1 MRVVALYR
9 YPVKGFTPEACET
22 LTIRHGGRVDGDRVL
37 GARFANAA
45 VSGDAWGTK
54 HEFVALVNTPGLAR
68 LQVRHDQAKQRLRVS
83 LGNRVLVDEPLDE
96 GGRQRIAAAIADY
109 VLGLAENPLS
119 AHPDRLPLRIVG
131 DGTTPRYHD
140 AKDGFA
146 TLHSR
151 ESLAALAATANRPD
165 LDEQRFRSNIV
176 IEGVEAWEEQSWVGR
191 RIRIGEVDFEAVS
204 PKGRCLATHANPSTG
219 ERDLP
224 VMNLLLKAFAS
235 EKPTFAVAMTTRGA
249 GGTIRIGDKVALEEA
264 S

>member
-22 LTIRHGGRVDGDRVL
+22 LTIGAGGRVAGDRVL
-37 GARFANAA
+37 GVRFANAA
-45 VSGDAWGTK
+45 VRGDAWGTK
-54 HEFVALVNTPGLAR
+54 HEFVALVNTPGLAH
-68 LQVRHDQAKQRLRVS
+68 LQVQHDQAKQRLRVRFQ
-83 LGNRVLVDEPLDE
+83 NEAWVDEPLDE
-96 GGRQRIAAAIADY
+96 GGRKRLAAAIETY

-131 DGTTPRYHD
+131 DGMTPRYQD

-151 ESLAALAATANRPD
+151 ESLAALAATANAPD
-165 LDEQRFRSNIV
+165 LNEQRFRSNIV
-176 IEGVEAWEEQSWVGR
+176 IEGIDAWEEQRWVGR
-191 RIRIGEVDFEAVS
+191 AIRIGNVDFEAVS

-224 VMNLLLKAFAS
+224 VMNLLLKAYPS
-235 EKPTFAVAMTTRGA
+235 DKPTFAIALAARGA
-249 GGTIRIGDKVALEEA
+249 GGTIRIHDKVGSE
-264 S
+264 